1 MPYVGL
7 LHPESL
13 SLWQATADLYL
24 CRRHSNTVLAQSL
37 WGLWVWCLQGLFEPS
52 ECLWWVWSLI
62 LNAIFPL
69 LPFCWGFS
77 FALWCGVSFLVG
89 SNILLLTVV
98 QQWVVILEFLQ
109 EKMNTHPSTLP
120 SWRMYICGFGQM
132 HNVIHLS
139 SCYTE
144 NFHHPQILFFDTS
157 SPLPLPLPGNNWSFS
172 VSRLLLFPEC
182 HLVGIIQYVAF
193 SNWLLSLRN
202 MHLKFLH
209 AFSWLD
215 SSLLFSTE

>member
-52 ECLWWVWSLI
+52 ECLWWVWCLI

-98 QQWVVILEFLQ
+98 QQWVIILKFSQ
-109 EKMNTHPSTLP
+109 DKISTCPSTPP
-120 SWRMYICGFGQM
+120 SWI
-132 HNVIHLS
+132 S
-139 SCYTE
+139 
-144 NFHHPQILFFDTS
+144 
-157 SPLPLPLPGNNWSFS
+157 LPLPCKLLNFS
-172 VSRLLLFPEC
+172 CDQLEPQTTHSRKC
-182 HLVGIIQYVAF
+182 I
-193 SNWLLSLRN
+193 
-202 MHLKFLH
+202 
-209 AFSWLD
+209 
-215 SSLLFSTE
+215 SSTAKLTQDKPTTTHTVRT